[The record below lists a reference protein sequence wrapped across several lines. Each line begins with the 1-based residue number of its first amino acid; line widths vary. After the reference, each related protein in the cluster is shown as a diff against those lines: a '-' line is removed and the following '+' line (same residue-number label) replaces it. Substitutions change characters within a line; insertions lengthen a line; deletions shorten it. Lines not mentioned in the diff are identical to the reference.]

1 MKKHTSI
8 IIITIILITSLV
20 SCQNNKETELPEG
33 ATPVLSNYPNLSYIL
48 PGTYD
53 TSKYED
59 GIWARNG
66 YSTYVTA
73 VDGKLAVM
81 PSHTNGSS
89 SAPYVS
95 KSIVYAFETVK
106 GAADGVYID
115 GTLTINEPCV
125 GMVHSYS
132 KDKLLVF
139 TTENDNG
146 TIHLF
151 ERNEGG
157 TSMTLS
163 EQMISVSG
171 EIYLIYFDWK
181 NMNYDAPKEVYVIT
195 SESIVIL
202 KTDSFLNT
210 SNVPLSSV
218 ETITFQTPEW
228 WQYIR
233 PTSVTMTADGT
244 IFIGEREGVIGIAP
258 DGTIQYYPIDYTKA
272 IYSDSK

>member
-1 MKKHTSI
+1 MKKLTSI
-8 IIITIILITSLV
+8 IIMMIILITSLV
-20 SCQNNKETELPEG
+20 SCQNSKETELPEG
-33 ATPVLSNYPNLSYIL
+33 YIPVLSNYPNLSYIL

-53 TSKYED
+53 TSKHED
-59 GIWARNG
+59 GTWARNG
-66 YSTYVTA
+66 YSTHVTA

-81 PSHTNGSS
+81 PSHIHGSS

-95 KSIVYAFETVK
+95 KSTVYSFENVK
-106 GAADGVYID
+106 GDANGVYID
-115 GTLTINEPCV
+115 GTLTIAEPCV

-132 KDKLLVF
+132 KDTLLVF
-139 TTENDNG
+139 TTESGNG

-163 EQMISVSG
+163 EQTISVAS

-202 KTDSFLNT
+202 KTESFLNT
-210 SNVPLSSV
+210 SGVTLSSV
-218 ETITFQTPEW
+218 ETISFQTPEW

-258 DGTIQYYPIDYTKA
+258 DGTIQYYTIDYTKA